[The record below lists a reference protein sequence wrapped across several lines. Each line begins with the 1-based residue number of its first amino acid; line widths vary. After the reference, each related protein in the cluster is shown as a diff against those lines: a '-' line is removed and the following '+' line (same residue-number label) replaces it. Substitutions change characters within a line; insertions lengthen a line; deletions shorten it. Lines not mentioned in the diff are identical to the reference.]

1 MKLRTSRNRRF
12 RKRQGGLRSRS
23 GLDANTGGDAAAFG
37 FAPRVV
43 NAVNHGDVGTDCE
56 DQQRNGKRG
65 GGELTQERT
74 ENEENEA
81 LRAFPDTDA
90 TAVHEG
96 FGAGLRIAD
105 HNGSGNDDSGEQ
117 CQEEAVDGGI
127 VDEEAEEDG
136 EVGVTVQ
143 NGFQESTEEI
153 DVRLAMSERAG
164 EKIAGSRGNQNDARG
179 EKPPGAEENSG
190 NDAKRETGE
199 SENAGGNASAR
210 ETRDSSLKHPAKG
223 PAEAMEASGHMQA
236 RGAARHPRKLS

>member
-1 MKLRTSRNRRF
+1 MKLRMS
-12 RKRQGGLRSRS
+12 RKRSFSEGQRGLRSRS

-43 NAVNHGDVGTDCE
+43 NAANHGEIGTDCE
-56 DQQRNGKRG
+56 DQERNGERG

-81 LRAFPDTDA
+81 LRTFPETDA
-90 TAVHEG
+90 AAVDEG

-105 HNGSGNDDSGEQ
+105 HHGSGDDDSGEQ

-153 DVRLAMSERAG
+153 DVRLAMSKRTSE
-164 EKIAGSRGNQNDARG
+164 EVAGSRGNQNNARG
-179 EKPPGAEENSG
+179 EKSAGAEENSG
-190 NDAKRETGE
+190 DDAKRETTE
-199 SENAGGNASAR
+199 SKNARGNASAR

-236 RGAARHPRKLS
+236 RGAARYPRKLS